1 MNPYNLHAKI
11 KQELSI
17 KVALKSN
24 QSNREKS
31 FKAGTSNPVK
41 LDCPSLWLCLVEQPN
56 THQGQ
61 QQQKAQPLSA
71 SPA

>member
-1 MNPYNLHAKI
+1 MNPYNLHVKI

-17 KVALKSN
+17 KVALKFN

-31 FKAGTSNPVK
+31 FKAGTSNAVK
-41 LDCPSLWLCLVEQPN
+41 LDGPSLCLCLVEQSN
-56 THQGQ
+56 TRQEQ
-61 QQQKAQPLSA
+61 QQQKAQPFSA